1 MALTKLAKYR
11 FNKESNFPGD
21 KKRRIWE
28 IAINNVQNTQIVQIL
43 REKQDEN
50 LLFKGNLSVEF

>member
-1 MALTKLAKYR
+1 MVIEEEWFDDTDLIDGETFLMALTKLAKYR

-28 IAINNVQNTQIVQIL
+28 IAINNV
-43 REKQDEN
+43 
-50 LLFKGNLSVEF
+50 